1 MASTVEGYLAEL
13 RTALAGADP
22 ALVQDAMYDAEE
34 YLRSSTAEGGGTPE
48 ALAAAIDAYG
58 SPEEVAEAYRQAED
72 TVAAA
77 LRRPKPAASKSA
89 FGQSLFGKFFGVI
102 VDPTAYAAMF
112 YALLALVT
120 GTIYFTVVVTG
131 VSTTIGL
138 LILII
143 GIPIALL
150 FIAIIRAISLAE
162 GRIVEGLL
170 GVRMPRRPRM
180 AGVQGNLWERIKS
193 WLSDY
198 RTWTTMLYMLLQL
211 PLGIIYFT
219 LMVTGLATSVALIV
233 SPILQR
239 AYHIPMFIDGTYGY
253 YTHPAAYPLVMA
265 LGVLGFFLTLWL
277 AKGIGIVHGMW
288 AKTMLVGRFDAP
300 TGVPVP
306 TQTQNAQAHQ

>member
-1 MASTVEGYLAEL
+1 LASTVEGYLAEL
-13 RTALAGADP
+13 RTALVGADP
-22 ALVQDAMYDAEE
+22 ALVQDATYDAEE
-34 YLRSSTAEGGGTPE
+34 YLRSSSAEAGGTPE
-48 ALAAAIDAYG
+48 AVAAAIDAYG

-89 FGQSLFGKFFGVI
+89 FGQSAFGRLFGVI
-102 VDPTAYAAMF
+102 IDPTAYAAMF

-120 GTIYFTVVVTG
+120 GIIYFTVVVTG
-131 VSTTIGL
+131 ISTTLGL

-150 FIAIIRAISLAE
+150 FIAMIRAISLAE

-193 WLSDY
+193 WLADY
-198 RTWTTMLYMLLQL
+198 RTWTTMLYMVLQL

-219 LMVTGLATSVALIV
+219 LMVTGLSTSFALLTA
-233 SPILQR
+233 PIWQR
-239 AYHIPMFIDGTYGY
+239 VYHIPMWVNGDYGY
-253 YTHPAAYPLVMA
+253 YTHPAALPLVMA
-265 LGVLGFFLTLWL
+265 VGALGFFLTLWL

-288 AKTMLVGRFDAP
+288 AKTMLVGRFDSPGP
-300 TGVPVP
+300 TSPAVQMQS
-306 TQTQNAQAHQ
+306 TQVDQ